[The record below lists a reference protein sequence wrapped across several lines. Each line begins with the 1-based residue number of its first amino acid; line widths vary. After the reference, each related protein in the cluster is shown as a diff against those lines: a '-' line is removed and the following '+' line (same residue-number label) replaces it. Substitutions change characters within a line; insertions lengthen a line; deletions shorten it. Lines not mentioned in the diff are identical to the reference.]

1 MWPSSA
7 GPQSYFS
14 PISILLKVGVSYNE
28 EIQIK
33 HQRTTTTTCIAVIF
47 FKYWVFIPF
56 CPAAFRI
63 KYQFYFFLSL
73 WFRYQPAFWLR
84 LPRINPLD
92 PSNTTPWG
100 EGAAQLRWILGN
112 PSDGSSPN
120 PDEGQLEF
128 ICFKYLVLI
137 PYCIAAH
144 IRMKYKFYF
153 LQHSSRQSVRSSNT
167 TRWGVSWGI
176 PRTDPRHTP
185 TKVKFGEEG
194 GWAAAGYF
202 RPPLILADF

>member
-1 MWPSSA
+1 MWRCSA

-14 PISILLKVGVSYNE
+14 PISILLKIGVSYNE

-33 HQRTTTTTCIAVIF
+33 HQRTTTTTCIALTI

-100 EGAAQLRWILGN
+100 EGAAQLWWILGN
-112 PSDGSSPN
+112 PSDGSWPS
-120 PDEGQLEF
+120 PDEGQLELF
-128 ICFKYLVLI
+128 FCFNYWVLI
-137 PYCIAAH
+137 PYCLAAH
-144 IRMKYKFYF
+144 IRKKYQFNF
-153 LQHSSRQSVRSSNT
+153 LRHSPRQSVRSSNIT
-167 TRWGVSWGI
+167 LRGVSWGI
-176 PRTDPRHTP
+176 PPTDPRHTP
-185 TKVKFGEEG
+185 TKVN
-194 GWAAAGYF
+194 WN
-202 RPPLILADF
+202 